1 MEAPPDLPRSRVI
14 VRSILG
20 DYEFA
25 AWYQPLFVTLHQL
38 QGIGEVFQYLIEDDD
53 VERHAGNELRRIGR
67 DEAAVSEVI

>member
-1 MEAPPDLPRSRVI
+1 MI
-14 VRSILG
+14 VCSILR

-25 AWYQPLFVTLHQL
+25 AWCQPPFVALHQL
-38 QGIGEVFQYLIEDDD
+38 HGIGEVFQYLIEDDD